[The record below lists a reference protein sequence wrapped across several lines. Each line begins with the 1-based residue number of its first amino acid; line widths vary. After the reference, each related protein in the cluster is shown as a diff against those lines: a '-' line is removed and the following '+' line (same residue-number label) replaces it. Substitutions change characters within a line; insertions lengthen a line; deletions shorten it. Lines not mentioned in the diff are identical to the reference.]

1 MRRSL
6 VSRLNLLYR
15 PLLGSTMPY
24 AYTSLRR
31 SGAERLKAL
40 HSPPHPRL
48 LLIAIP
54 LLFCFFVSMRCSDGQ
69 GDLATVQAG
78 YEGML
83 RAVLRNP
90 VATTSSW
97 KDQLVHGQRYI
108 ISSAFGGQSNQ
119 FIIKHNLLYMAK
131 HTNRTAVLPPFTAVH
146 FDAAYR
152 STDEIFDLPRFYHL
166 TGIRAVPLHRFKT
179 ANDTSSVIDHLSC
192 WALRHQARGPKHL
205 PPDTNK
211 FWRDYGFSLE
221 YWMPYPFKKL
231 GIGYDFAGITA
242 FLKNRTQQLEWVRE
256 VQRQL
261 LPQIESKDG
270 APSPSPSIDTIA
282 PFYDPLHG
290 IPPTDDDQVECVDAI
305 FYTSEF
311 LVPRP
316 PPVSARAM
324 PIYTQ
329 SWEEVGQYLHFVP
342 ELEAIADVYLMR
354 LFAVSRPQDIPPFIT
369 VHIRRGD
376 FSQAAPTSIIP
387 AEGYIRALNEVRA
400 RLQDRLDKPLTED
413 ERHGRPVLQRF
424 ALTPSDYPVVFTT
437 DAAVEVRQELELHGW
452 KTIDHRE
459 YKTTAT
465 YGEWHPALIDSII
478 LARGQAIVGTPFSTY
493 SMLSGWRIESWHGGI
508 FATADAIP
516 ETRKGDAH

>member
-369 VHIRRGD
+369 VHI
-376 FSQAAPTSIIP
+376 
-387 AEGYIRALNEVRA
+387 
-400 RLQDRLDKPLTED
+400 
-413 ERHGRPVLQRF
+413 
-424 ALTPSDYPVVFTT
+424 DYPVVFTT